1 MDQYSTPCPTGRI
14 VALTDM
20 YLNRRSLLKGIAHSI
35 LRNEADAEDAL
46 QEAYYKAMNRIGQLA
61 DEKALLG
68 WLCMIVRNHSL
79 QMLRSRRVRQA
90 GSIDTEPEMRFAVE
104 SLTTTEHE
112 SPEHICMERE
122 MLSRTMA
129 RLDLLPANM
138 KATVTMHYLSEMS
151 LNEIAQSEGHSIP
164 ALKSYLYRGRK
175 ILRGGHVAT
184 PKREES
190 ACA

>member
-1 MDQYSTPCPTGRI
+1 MDQHHTPCPTGRI
-14 VALTDM
+14 VALTELF
-20 YLNRRSLLKGIAHSI
+20 LNRRSLLKGIAHSI

-46 QEAYYKAMNRIGQLA
+46 QEAYYKAMNRIEQLA
-61 DEKALLG
+61 DEHALLG

-104 SLTTTEHE
+104 SLTTTEDE
-112 SPEHICMERE
+112 SPEHICIERE
-122 MLSRTMA
+122 MFQRTMA

-151 LNEIAQSEGHSIP
+151 LSEIAERQGHTIP

-175 ILRGGHVAT
+175 ILRGG
-184 PKREES
+184 PLPSPREETV
-190 ACA
+190 CA